1 MQYRFADLVD
11 LPGFQQ
17 VMQSWYSVVGVAT
30 ALLDTERNVLCAV
43 GWQDICTRF
52 HHLPPEAEGRC
63 SHSDDYIF
71 SHLHAGDY
79 VTQQCVNGLLNCAMP
94 VIVKDEHVATLFM
107 GQFLHAPPDAAFF
120 RQHAQALGVDEQAYL
135 AALQQIPIIAEEQ
148 LRVIITAQTRLAQML
163 ATLGWEHQQL
173 LGASATFN
181 ADLLRAQQH
190 IALMLHTT
198 QAANSALEPDQV
210 LERVADALVA
220 AVNVPYCGIYLLDT
234 ERGVLV
240 PHVARGP
247 LTDVGLYAQ
256 HLDPVINSLMS
267 EALAQ
272 QSPAVWYDAATDPRI
287 GQEMAQT
294 WNIKSVLA
302 VPIRVSAKVL
312 GLALLSTSSD
322 YRQFTPDE
330 IELVWGIANS
340 VALVVDNARLYAE
353 TRQHLA
359 ESQGL
364 QRVASALLHK
374 ISPEAVLEIVCAE
387 AQQLTGAT
395 GSAVLLVEDATWLRV
410 AYSRETEPAF
420 FDRIPVAGSLA
431 GISVRQNEPFL
442 TNAPAGES
450 YEYLQGERPT
460 AFLSVPLHANGDVIG
475 VLEVIDKPGGFVK
488 DDIRIVSLF
497 ANQAAIN
504 IEHARLNQEA
514 GQVAVLEERQR
525 LARELHDSVVQS
537 LYSMALYADAAALA
551 LTAGKQDVTVN
562 YLHELRDTARSAM
575 YDMRLLIFELHPPT
589 LEQDGLVT
597 ALRVRLASVEAQ
609 AGVHAE
615 LEVEGERRLPIMI
628 EQELYRIAQEALN
641 NIMKHAQAQYVMVRV
656 QFNDGNV
663 CLQVHDDG
671 DGFDPRSVEN
681 SGGMGLHSFTARAA
695 KIGGR
700 VTVES
705 QPGQGTT
712 VTVHVAIPDKEDV

>member
-1 MQYRFADLVD
+1 
-11 LPGFQQ
+11 
-17 VMQSWYSVVGVAT
+17 
-30 ALLDTERNVLCAV
+30 
-43 GWQDICTRF
+43 
-52 HHLPPEAEGRC
+52 
-63 SHSDDYIF
+63 
-71 SHLHAGDY
+71 
-79 VTQQCVNGLLNCAMP
+79 
-94 VIVKDEHVATLFM
+94 
-107 GQFLHAPPDAAFF
+107 
-120 RQHAQALGVDEQAYL
+120 
-135 AALQQIPIIAEEQ
+135 
-148 LRVIITAQTRLAQML
+148 
-163 ATLGWEHQQL
+163 
-173 LGASATFN
+173 
-181 ADLLRAQQH
+181 
-190 IALMLHTT
+190 
-198 QAANSALEPDQV
+198 
-210 LERVADALVA
+210 
-220 AVNVPYCGIYLLDT
+220 
-234 ERGVLV
+234 
-240 PHVARGP
+240 
-247 LTDVGLYAQ
+247 
-256 HLDPVINSLMS
+256 
-267 EALAQ
+267 
-272 QSPAVWYDAATDPRI
+272 
-287 GQEMAQT
+287 
-294 WNIKSVLA
+294 
-302 VPIRVSAKVL
+302 
-312 GLALLSTSSD
+312 
-322 YRQFTPDE
+322 
-330 IELVWGIANS
+330 
-340 VALVVDNARLYAE
+340 
-353 TRQHLA
+353 
-359 ESQGL
+359 
-364 QRVASALLHK
+364 LLHK

-628 EQELYRIAQEALN
+628 EQELYRIVQEALN
-641 NIMKHAQAQYVMVRV
+641 NIMKHARAQYVMVRV

-671 DGFDPRSVEN
+671 AGFDPRSVEN